1 MRHRIAIV
9 LTYLAFVGALAGG
22 VWWIGMGTAQGQLA
36 RRGEAD
42 LALAADRL
50 TNALQRYR
58 QLAVVMADHPDLAPL
73 LSGQGD
79 ATRAR
84 AVLVSVADQTGAMDI
99 VLVDA
104 AGREIVAASDTAPNA
119 HAGQPALIRAMQGAL
134 GVDHQLDP
142 RYGRRGFT
150 FAAPIFSPAGPVIGA
165 LIVIA
170 DAEAV
175 EAAWRGDNPVI
186 FFTDDLGVV
195 YLTNRSEL
203 LFRSR
208 SGDPLRAAASNRYRA
223 GQVVPFVAQTETR
236 PHGHDIWQVDGGRYL
251 PRTALHLTR
260 DIPTIG
266 MIGEALLDI
275 APARQIAGLQA
286 AVTAALCLAFG
297 ALLFLATE
305 RRRTLALANQ
315 RLEARVADRTAD
327 LSALN
332 VDLRREVVERTDA
345 EARLTRAQADLVQAG
360 KLSAL
365 GQMSAG
371 ISHELNQPLTA
382 IRSFAQNGQ
391 GFLARGRPEIAAQ
404 NLGRIAE
411 LADRMAR
418 IIRNLRAFARQES
431 VPLGDV
437 DLVGVIDVVLEL
449 AAPKLRDAGVAVLWQ
464 PPAQTII
471 VRAGEVRLQQVILNL
486 VTNAIDAMVG
496 CDPRHIDIT
505 LDGQERRIALS
516 VRDTG
521 PGITEPDRIF
531 DPFYTTKEVGADEG
545 MGLGLS
551 ISYGLVQS
559 FGGAIRGRNHPDG
572 GAVFTVELDAVS
584 ILVAA

>member
-9 LTYLAFVGALAGG
+9 LAYLAFVAALAGG
-22 VWWIGMGTAQGQLA
+22 VWWIAMGTAQDQLA

-58 QLAVVMADHPDLAPL
+58 QLAVVLADHPDLAPL
-73 LSGQGD
+73 LTGQGD
-79 ATRAR
+79 PARAR
-84 AVLVSVADQTGAMDI
+84 AMLERMADQTGAMDI
-99 VLVDA
+99 LLVDA
-104 AGREIVAASDTAPNA
+104 AGREVVAASETPARD
-119 HAGQPALIRAMQGAL
+119 HAGQPALTRALQGAL

-150 FAAPIFSPAGPVIGA
+150 FAAPIFSPAGPVFGA
-165 LIVIA
+165 LFVIA

-175 EAAWRGDNPVI
+175 EAAWRGDNPVV

-208 SGDPLRAAASNRYRA
+208 SGDPVRAAASNRYLA
-223 GQVVPFVAQTETR
+223 GQVAPFVSHTQSQ
-236 PHGHDIWQVDGGRYL
+236 PFGNDIWQVDGGRYL

-260 DIPTIG
+260 DIPVIG
-266 MIGEALLDI
+266 MTGEALLDI
-275 APARQIAGLQA
+275 GPARQIAGLQA
-286 AVTAALCLAFG
+286 TVTAALFLAFG

-332 VDLRREVVERTDA
+332 VDLRREVAERTDA
-345 EARLTRAQADLVQAG
+345 EARLKRAQADLVQAG

-391 GFLARGRPEIAAQ
+391 GFLARGKPEVAAQ

-431 VPLGDV
+431 IPLGDV
-437 DLVGVIDVVLEL
+437 DLVGV
-449 AAPKLRDAGVAVLWQ
+449 
-464 PPAQTII
+464 
-471 VRAGEVRLQQVILNL
+471 
-486 VTNAIDAMVG
+486 
-496 CDPRHIDIT
+496 
-505 LDGQERRIALS
+505 
-516 VRDTG
+516 
-521 PGITEPDRIF
+521 
-531 DPFYTTKEVGADEG
+531 VGAT
-545 MGLGLS
+545 
-551 ISYGLVQS
+551 
-559 FGGAIRGRNHPDG
+559 RGWR
-572 GAVFTVELDAVS
+572 
-584 ILVAA
+584 